1 MMRTATTTTTDTT
14 SNLSPKLLLGLN
26 EIIYV
31 KRLEKGQAKYEFVII
46 IIILSTS
53 NSQWKYREK
62 IVNINKDLENYV
74 ISTWNNPYKII
85 YFSWWA
91 NLEAHAL
98 FSCFRGFPKGFSE
111 KLRHQKKTTQGRP

>member
-62 IVNINKDLENYV
+62 N
-74 ISTWNNPYKII
+74 S
-85 YFSWWA
+85 
-91 NLEAHAL
+91 
-98 FSCFRGFPKGFSE
+98 
-111 KLRHQKKTTQGRP
+111 